1 MCHNKFRNLFLL
13 MTGFFLAS
21 SAGSVYAL
29 DPGCQQST
37 LVAAD
42 TVSIID
48 ATTGCAAVNQ
58 FGCRIDDAIGFCEVI
73 NPDDGTQKF
82 RVESSLDPDTGL
94 AHWRLDD
101 EFTTIKVDTALY
113 GGASGGGNACAQFF
127 EPDVDEATGGHIKSN
142 GATSNITYLWVCSDG
157 LSEYQD
163 SEVAFTGFRSC
174 VADNTAGGTGI
185 LDGST
190 VQCPQAVVDPVT
202 GESTYPKSL
211 VCNFEVDAMEQGT
224 CEGEDCDAI
233 SSDFCC
239 FCNYSD
245 EELASQVA
253 CDPSLNPENCPEHL
267 IKTGQEVGI
276 TIFEGSTCGWSLVGG
291 RKKWVCL

>member
-1 MCHNKFRNLFLL
+1 MCNNKFRNLFFL
-13 MTGFFLAS
+13 MAGLFLGS
-21 SAGSVYAL
+21 SAGSAYAL
-29 DPGCQQST
+29 DQGCQQST

-48 ATTGCAAVNQ
+48 ATTGCSAVNQ
-58 FGCRIDDAIGFCEVI
+58 FGCRIDDAIGSCDATS
-73 NPDDGTQKF
+73 PDGLQKF
-82 RVESSLDPDTGL
+82 RVVSSLNPETGL
-94 AHWRLDD
+94 AEWHLTND
-101 EFTTIKVDTALY
+101 EFTNIKVDTALY
-113 GGASGGGNACAQFF
+113 GGASGGGNACAQFY
-127 EPDVDEATGGHIKSN
+127 EPDVDAANGGHVKSN
-142 GATSNITYLWVCSDG
+142 GAVSNITYLWVCSDG

-163 SEVAFTGFRSC
+163 SEIAFTGFRSC
-174 VADNTAGGTGI
+174 VAGNTPGGTGI

-190 VQCPQAVVDPVT
+190 VQCPQMLED
-202 GESTYPKSL
+202 GTYPKSL
-211 VCNFEVDAMEQGT
+211 VCNFEVDAKEQGT

-245 EELASQVA
+245 AELASQVA
-253 CDPSLNPENCPEHL
+253 CDPSLNPESCPEHT

-291 RKKWVCL
+291 RKQWVCL